1 MAIGYTLIMKDKK
14 LTEAVLVKQIEEL
27 GYMSNNIEQL
37 AKGIAIDL
45 NDEVGFS
52 AYLFDSRNYP
62 YNAWETIFLEDDFIY
77 ERVLEFR
84 LNKGYSNI
92 EKRYLVILNIIFNLA
107 EELKENAILISNG
120 DTELCF
126 FKEDSTIIL
135 NNESE
140 IWNKKY
146 FKDIISN
153 KNTQYIN

>member
-153 KNTQYIN
+153 KNTQYFN